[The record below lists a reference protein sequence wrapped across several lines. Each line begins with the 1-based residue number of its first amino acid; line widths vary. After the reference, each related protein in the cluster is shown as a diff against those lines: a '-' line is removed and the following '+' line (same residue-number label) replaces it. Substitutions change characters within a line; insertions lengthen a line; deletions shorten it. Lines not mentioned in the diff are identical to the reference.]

1 MKGIFNFKAVRYRI
15 LPLLIFFISCKE
27 QPRTP
32 PGILSKEEMVNVL
45 SEVYITEEKI
55 SRLSLEFDSAQEVFY
70 LMRDDIARKTG
81 IPDSTFQRSLRYY
94 GDRPVQI
101 QEIYAALID
110 SLQLREQRMNRSA
123 KPK

>member
-1 MKGIFNFKAVRYRI
+1 
-15 LPLLIFFISCKE
+15 
-27 QPRTP
+27 
-32 PGILSKEEMVNVL
+32 MVNVL